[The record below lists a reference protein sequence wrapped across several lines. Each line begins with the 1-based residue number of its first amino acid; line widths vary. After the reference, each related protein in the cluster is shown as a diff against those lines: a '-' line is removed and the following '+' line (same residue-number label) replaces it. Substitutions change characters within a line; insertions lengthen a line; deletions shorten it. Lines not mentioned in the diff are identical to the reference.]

1 MSTLADTAAPSVQP
15 TGLRAR
21 NRDRTRQ
28 GLAVAAMELFARQG
42 FHATTVEQITELAGV
57 SPRTFFRY
65 FDSKDDVLL
74 PLDNPVP
81 AGELIIQQPAE
92 VSDLGAIRAMY
103 LQSAPV
109 YESMAERLRVLS
121 LAMASSAALRG
132 RNFDRQR
139 EAETGLAEALAA
151 RRGLEQPDHDALLA
165 AAIGFA
171 VLKTSMDQWLNSP
184 DGGRLADVISS
195 EFARLQ
201 ITVAATGSMTDAPQ
215 PATDVADHRE

>member
-1 MSTLADTAAPSVQP
+1 MSALADPATSPVQP
-15 TGLRAR
+15 AGLRAR

-28 GLAVAAMELFARQG
+28 ALAVAAMELFARQG
-42 FHATTVEQITELAGV
+42 FSATTVEQITELAGV

-65 FDSKDDVLL
+65 FESKDDVLL
-74 PLDNPVP
+74 PLDNPVL
-81 AGELIIQQPAE
+81 ASELIIQQPAE

-103 LQSAPV
+103 VETAPL
-109 YESMAERLRVLS
+109 YELMADRLRALS

-132 RNFDRQR
+132 RKSDRQQ
-139 EAETGLAEALAA
+139 EAESGLAAALAA

-171 VLKTSMDQWLNSP
+171 VLKTAMDEWLNSP
-184 DGGRLADVISS
+184 DGGRLADAISS

-201 ITVAATGSMTDAPQ
+201 VTVVTANLTNSATTDP
-215 PATDVADHRE
+215 PGDSP